1 MDPLQV
7 SSVVVVVG
15 GVGPC
20 ALLSSI
26 GCAAITATNG
36 CSDDKS
42 SDSDEDEDAEEN
54 DQHDHCALLT
64 LGDMVH
70 AQVWLRASASL
81 GEAALSLVLVAHDAP
96 AAVLLAAD
104 FRLTGVLGLVGAS
117 LEVAGALVSVEALN
131 AHAFHD
137 ASELLSHALGAG
149 LGDVWLLLLLDVDD
163 LRLCGLH
170 LLGLALDGN
179 HLLLGLILFFGHFGN
194 D

>member
-1 MDPLQV
+1 
-7 SSVVVVVG
+7 
-15 GVGPC
+15 
-20 ALLSSI
+20 
-26 GCAAITATNG
+26 
-36 CSDDKS
+36 
-42 SDSDEDEDAEEN
+42 
-54 DQHDHCALLT
+54 
-64 LGDMVH
+64 MVL

-81 GEAALSLVLVAHDAP
+81 GDAALSLVLVAHDAP

-104 FRLTGVLGLVGAS
+104 SRLTGVLGLVGAS
-117 LEVAGALVSVEALN
+117 LEVAGALVSVEAMN

-137 ASELLSHALGAG
+137 ASELLSHALAAG

-179 HLLLGLILFFGHFGN
+179 HLLLGLILLFGHFGN